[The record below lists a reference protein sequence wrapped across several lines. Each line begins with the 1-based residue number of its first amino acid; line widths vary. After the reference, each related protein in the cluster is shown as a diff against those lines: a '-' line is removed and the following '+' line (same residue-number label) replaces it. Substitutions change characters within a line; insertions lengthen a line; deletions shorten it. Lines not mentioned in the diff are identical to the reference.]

1 MKFSEKLGAHLTP
14 EWRQQYIS
22 YVDLKNMILNVIEN
36 APISQIVSSRVIE
49 VYNRNFE
56 EEFFFECEKELRKI
70 NTFYAEKLAE
80 ATRRSEALA
89 TSLDIIGA
97 EFRLKK
103 RTQSRYSLHANAMSK
118 TSKKWKKA
126 KMDEL
131 RNAYSE
137 LYLSL
142 VLLQNY
148 KVLNHTGFR
157 KILKKHDKL
166 LNNDQGGRWFAK
178 NVDTAYFYKN
188 KDLDRLIEEAE
199 YNVTEY
205 LENGDRAQAMKRLR
219 VPPLE
224 ETQDIGTVF
233 RVGFFMGAF
242 TVLLA
247 AVFLTDSVQSLSP
260 MDKQYG
266 LLLFRGPFYVIMYLF
281 LLGVNV
287 LAWRQYGVNHILI
300 FEINPRKRLTSSHLL
315 ELHGVFGVL
324 WSLCVLGFVYGQ
336 ELYLPRYGFPLIF
349 LVVMMGFLFIPLPVF
364 HLSGRLWLMKLMGRV
379 CAAPFFTV
387 GFADFWFGDQLNS
400 LVCCLLDLKYMV
412 CFYSLHSQW
421 GKNFDPSK
429 CLERDYLGNAI
440 IRCLPS
446 WFRFAQSV
454 RRYRDTGLV
463 HPFLVNAGK
472 YFTTF
477 PTVIF
482 GTLMAVYK
490 ADYPYFFDNP
500 FVWCYILADIVQS
513 LYCYSW
519 DILRDFSLFE
529 NFSGKNIFLRDQ
541 IIYPAKFYYFVIVQN
556 LFLRFFWVISMFM
569 TVNRGIEGYIMDT
582 IAGCLEIF
590 RRYLWNYI
598 RLENEHLFNVG
609 QFRAVRDI
617 FIAPIED
624 DKSSINLER
633 MMDEEDG
640 VTNRKR
646 KIKFQDDDK
655 ED

>member
-22 YVDLKNMILNVIEN
+22 YVDLKNMILNAIEN
-36 APISQIVSSRVIE
+36 APVVQMVSKRTID
-49 VYNRNFE
+49 VYYTHFE
-56 EEFFFECEKELRKI
+56 EEFFFECEKELRKV

-80 ATRRSEALA
+80 ASRRSEALS
-89 TSLDIIGA
+89 TSLDTIAA

-103 RTQSRYSLHANAMSK
+103 QTQSRYSLHTNAPSK
-118 TSKKWKKA
+118 RSSKKWKKS
-126 KMDEL
+126 KMEEL

-157 KILKKHDKL
+157 KILKKHDKV
-166 LNNDQGGRWFAK
+166 LNNDLGAKWFSK
-178 NVDTAYFYKN
+178 HVDTAYFYKN
-188 KDLDRLIEEAE
+188 NDLDRMIEETE
-199 YNVTEY
+199 NNVTEF

-224 ETQDIGTVF
+224 ETQEMGTVF
-233 RVGFFMGAF
+233 RMGFFLGAF
-242 TVLLA
+242 VVLLTT
-247 AVFLTDSVQSLSP
+247 VFLTDLVPPISS
-260 MDKQYG
+260 MDKIYG
-266 LLLFRGPFYVIMYLF
+266 LLLFRGPFYVVLYLLF
-281 LLGVNV
+281 LGINV
-287 LAWRQYGVNHILI
+287 LHWRQYGVNHILI
-300 FEINPRKRLTSSHLL
+300 FEISPRKRLTYSHLL

-324 WSLCVLGFVYGQ
+324 WSLCVLGFIYGPQ
-336 ELYLPRYGFPLIF
+336 LGVSRYWFPF
-349 LVVMMGFLFIPLPVF
+349 LLLTFMLGFLLMPFNVF
-364 HLSGRLWLMKLMGRV
+364 HLSGRLWLLKLTGRV
-379 CAAPFFTV
+379 VGAPFFHV

-400 LVCCLLDLKYMV
+400 LVSSLIDFKYML
-412 CFYSLHSQW
+412 CFYISNPKWNS
-421 GKNFDPSK
+421 NFDASK

-440 IRCLPS
+440 IRCLPA
-446 WFRFAQSV
+446 WFRFAQSM
-454 RRYRDTGLV
+454 RRYHDTKLV

-472 YFTTF
+472 YFATF
-477 PTVIF
+477 PTVLF
-482 GTLMAVYK
+482 ATLMAYYK
-490 ADYPYFFDNP
+490 DDYVYFFENP
-500 FVWCYILADIVQS
+500 FVWCYIFAALVQT

-529 NFSGKNIFLRDQ
+529 KFSGKNIFLRDQ
-541 IIYPAKFYYFVIVQN
+541 IIYPAKFYYFVIVEN
-556 LFLRFFWVISMFM
+556 LILRFFWVISMFM
-569 TVNRGIEGYIMDT
+569 TVRWSVSGYIMDT
-582 IAGCLEIF
+582 LAGIMEIF

-617 FIAPIED
+617 FIGPIED
-624 DKSSINLER
+624 EKSSILER

-640 VTNRKR
+640 VRNRK
-646 KIKFQDDDK
+646 KIRFEDDDM